1 MSLAIFRVMLRGLI
15 RDPGALA
22 LTFVVPAVFFLVFA
36 SVFAAS
42 SGGNFRP
49 RVAVYVEHPAGQPD
63 SLVEVL
69 RGSGGLRLEEPV
81 AASEAVVRALVRRGR
96 ADAGLLVRRPA
107 PNARPTFVVVSDP
120 ARAVAAQLLRAHL
133 ERAYALRYLIP
144 PILSGG
150 QTFGAQ
156 VAVETVTGAAA
167 GSNEIAYSAGA
178 VALLFVL
185 LSAVHGAVTL
195 FDERDTGIIDR
206 VVAGPGGVRPL
217 VDGKF
222 LFLAAVGTVQASV
235 IFGVAWLVH
244 GLDLLP
250 NLLGWA
256 LTTVLAALAA
266 AGLALALTTHFR
278 TRQQAATFAN
288 VAMLIL
294 SALGGSMIPRFL
306 MPDWLQAVGWVTP
319 NAWALE
325 AYTSIFWRGEP
336 LSALALPLALL
347 GLAAVIGLLV
357 ARRGA
362 RSLERL

>member
-1 MSLAIFRVMLRGLI
+1 
-15 RDPGALA
+15 
-22 LTFVVPAVFFLVFA
+22 
-36 SVFAAS
+36 
-42 SGGNFRP
+42 
-49 RVAVYVEHPAGQPD
+49 
-63 SLVEVL
+63 
-69 RGSGGLRLEEPV
+69 
-81 AASEAVVRALVRRGR
+81 
-96 ADAGLLVRRPA
+96 
-107 PNARPTFVVVSDP
+107 
-120 ARAVAAQLLRAHL
+120 
-133 ERAYALRYLIP
+133 
-144 PILSGG
+144 
-150 QTFGAQ
+150 
-156 VAVETVTGAAA
+156 
-167 GSNEIAYSAGA
+167 

-206 VVAGPGGVRPL
+206 VVTGPAGVRPL

-244 GLDLLP
+244 GLNLLP

-256 LTTVLAALAA
+256 LTTILASLSA

-306 MPDWLQAVGWVTP
+306 MPQWLQAAGWVTP

-325 AYTSIFWRGEP
+325 AYTALFWRDEP
-336 LSALALPLALL
+336 LGSLVLPLALMAL
-347 GLAAVIGLLV
+347 SAVLGLLV

-362 RSLERL
+362 RALERL